1 MLSASKTD
9 STSFLTQIIDVE
21 VILSGR
27 NIFNRLL
34 IYQQTFKVIFGDG
47 MIGYIIGDSD
57 MTTGFKL
64 VGVEGV
70 EATSAK
76 EAQQALNKALSRPE
90 IGVVIM
96 SETFFSDSSIREQV
110 DKIRQERA
118 TPLIIA
124 VPGSSGQ
131 ANEMLLSAIISKI
144 LGIKV

>member
-1 MLSASKTD
+1 
-9 STSFLTQIIDVE
+9 
-21 VILSGR
+21 
-27 NIFNRLL
+27 
-34 IYQQTFKVIFGDG
+34 

>member
-1 MLSASKTD
+1 MWQSS
-9 STSFLTQIIDVE
+9 
-21 VILSGR
+21 SGR

-34 IYQQTFKVIFGDG
+34 IYQQTFKVIFGDN

-76 EAQQALNKALSRPE
+76 EAEQALNKALSRPE